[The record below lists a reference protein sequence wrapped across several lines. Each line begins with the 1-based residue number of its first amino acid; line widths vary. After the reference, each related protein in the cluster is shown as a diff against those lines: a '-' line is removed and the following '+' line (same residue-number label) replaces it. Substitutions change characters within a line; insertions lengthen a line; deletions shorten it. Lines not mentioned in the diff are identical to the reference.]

1 MILVK
6 NKLIIFILFFS
17 LALPLAGFGFIGSQN
32 LTNRSGMSLEN
43 NFNLMYESSG
53 NFESSF
59 GFFIYIDLP
68 KKLTLELSS
77 HMSEQNLDIN
87 ISMDNQ
93 SFNTNGESELFSQYL
108 TLRKNYKNYSI
119 PVLAKFTLNYGIGI
133 NTHQL
138 SVPSISVLKDEY
150 DTEDLNDIYDQI
162 SQNMYFDF
170 PNPPLS
176 SYLKYEGVHFQL
188 GSQMKLLMMNLFA
201 TAKYT
206 FLFTARNTHMKS
218 FPSINIGIGW
228 GI

>member
-17 LALPLAGFGFIGSQN
+17 LALPLAGVGFIGSLN
-32 LTNRSGMSLEN
+32 LTNRSGMSVEN
-43 NFNLMYESSG
+43 NFNLTYESSD

-68 KKLTLELSS
+68 KKITLELSS
-77 HMSEQNLDIN
+77 YMSKQNLDIN

-93 SFNTNGESELFSQYL
+93 SFNTNGKSELFSQYL
-108 TLRKNYKNYSI
+108 TFRKNYNDYSI
-119 PVLAKFTLNYGIGI
+119 PVLAKFALNYGIGI

-150 DTEDLNDIYDQI
+150 DTEDLNYIYDQI

-170 PNPPLS
+170 PNPSRTNS
-176 SYLKYEGVHFQL
+176 SPE
-188 GSQMKLLMMNLFA
+188 
-201 TAKYT
+201 
-206 FLFTARNTHMKS
+206 
-218 FPSINIGIGW
+218 
-228 GI
+228 

>member
-1 MILVK
+1 MFLVK

-17 LALPLAGFGFIGSQN
+17 LALPLAGVGFIGSQN
-32 LTNRSGMSLEN
+32 LTNRSGMSVEN
-43 NFNLMYESSG
+43 NFNLTYESSG

-77 HMSEQNLDIN
+77 HMSEQNLDVY
-87 ISMDNQ
+87 ISMDDQ
-93 SFNTNGESELFSQYL
+93 SFNTNSESELYSAYL

-119 PVLAKFTLNYGIGI
+119 PILAKFALNYGIGI

-138 SVPSISVLKDEY
+138 SVPSISGLKDKY
-150 DTEDLNDIYDQI
+150 DTEDLNYIYDQI
-162 SQNMYFDF
+162 SQYMYFDF
-170 PNPPLS
+170 PNPSDS

-188 GSQMKLLMMNLFA
+188 GSQIKLLMMNLFA

-206 FLFTARNTHMKS
+206 FLFSARNSNMKS